1 MNIYCDSLS
10 SRPAWWFSL
19 SLLDRLQICLRRLR
33 VRAATVGFGLD
44 RLTTIF
50 LNNQRQVAS

>member
-33 VRAATVGFGLD
+33 VRAATVGFSLD
-44 RLTTIF
+44 CLATIF
-50 LNNQRQVAS
+50 MNNPR